1 MPDDGVNWT
10 IVKGK
15 NLLAVLLCRECVFMS
30 LEEIKREISTLNF
43 NEKQEVALF
52 LDQLRLEEERDAKL
66 GEFLRGRLAEAER
79 GDFSNKTLTEIWSK
93 YRSMAVG

>member
-1 MPDDGVNWT
+1 
-10 IVKGK
+10 
-15 NLLAVLLCRECVFMS
+15 MS

-79 GDFSNKTLTEIWSK
+79 GDFSNKTVMEIWSK
-93 YRSMAVG
+93 HRAMAAG